1 MKSSITRSEVEMGH
15 NSKNFA
21 FTLCQE
27 VGLPKTQATIGAP
40 HWIPVA
46 VDFPNK
52 WLTYG
57 NAEHTSGDVSI
68 AHSMA
73 LGINLNCGF
82 IPLKYTVIPIN
93 GIEMKCI
100 MVVHGQFYGSK
111 TNFTVANMHGD
122 WDPTIGY
129 KNPNNINAIMWFMR
143 YMKMHL
149 LQFGGHFVLA
159 GDFNIDYENLC
170 RIRNE
175 VEKIIPNLV
184 YPTIENKITS
194 FVDGEYVCVDHI
206 ISNLD
211 VEKISTILDARMSD
225 HLMLAF
231 KIHLPYEV
239 RPCSIA
245 TIREPMFMEP
255 NFINKLP
262 EDNMAML
269 GYESALLKN

>member
-1 MKSSITRSEVEMGH
+1 MKSTLTPSEAAMGH
-15 NSKNFA
+15 NTKNFA
-21 FTLCQE
+21 FKLCQE
-27 VGLPKTQATIGAP
+27 VGLFKKQATIGKP
-40 HWIPVA
+40 QWIPVA

-57 NAEHTSGDVSI
+57 NAEHSSGMRDI

-82 IPLKYTVIPIN
+82 IPLNYTVIPIK
-93 GIEMKCI
+93 GIERKCI
-100 MVVHGQFYGSK
+100 MVVHGQFYGSS

-122 WDPTIGY
+122 WNSTIGY
-129 KNPNNINAIMWFMR
+129 NNPNNINAVIWFMR

-149 LQFGGHFVLA
+149 SQFGGHFVLA
-159 GDFNIDYENLC
+159 GDFNIDYNNLC
-170 RIRNE
+170 KIRTE
-175 VEKIIPNLV
+175 IDKIIPNLV
-184 YPTIENKITS
+184 YPTIDNKITS

-211 VEKISTILDARMSD
+211 VRKISTILDARMSD

-239 RPCSIA
+239 KPCSIA
-245 TIREPMFMEP
+245 TISEPLFIDP
-255 NFINKLP
+255 NFIKNKVP
-262 EDNMAML
+262 EDNITVGRAQF
-269 GYESALLKN
+269 KN